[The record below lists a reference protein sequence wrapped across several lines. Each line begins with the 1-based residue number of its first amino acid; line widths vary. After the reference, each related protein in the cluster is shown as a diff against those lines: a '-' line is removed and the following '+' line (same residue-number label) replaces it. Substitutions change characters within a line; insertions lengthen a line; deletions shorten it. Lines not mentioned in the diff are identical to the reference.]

1 MINIMIDHGG
11 KPLSYT
17 PKNLTD
23 PTDLTD
29 SIERPRRGTRGILR
43 YDNLTDLAERLRRR
57 INRISIV
64 CKPYRPRGNFPRS
77 VRLFRL
83 KNAHFI
89 ITCYVRHNTKPFIIK
104 EFENRLCRPRKIL
117 EESAKSVKSAMF
129 LKGSRGPGFSMI
141 NIMISH
147 DRKPPSHTLKHFA
160 DLADSADQVEN
171 SVETLLLPELCRL
184 RGKFPRSAKLVLL
197 NLVYF
202 MITCYVIHNSFMRSW
217 CGL

>member
-104 EFENRLCRPRKIL
+104 EFENRLCRQRKIL
-117 EESAKSVKSAMF
+117 EESVKSAKSAMF
-129 LKGSRGPGFSMI
+129 LKGYRGSVFSMI

-147 DRKPPSHTLKHFA
+147 DRETPVLYPETLSRLCRLSRLRGGFA
-160 DLADSADQVEN
+160 DAESILFQYCVNLADS
-171 SVETLLLPELCRL
+171 T
-184 RGKFPRSAKLVLL
+184 GIF
-197 NLVYF
+197 
-202 MITCYVIHNSFMRSW
+202 H
-217 CGL
+217 GLQSCFC